1 MAKKIVF
8 GSGSLW
14 GVQTGVANPTP
25 AKFAALQGCAIDIGF
40 STKELFGQHNFP
52 ITVARGAGKISVK
65 ASSASFQA
73 RAFNDLFFNG
83 QLNTGKLMTALD
95 EAASIPAAAGPYTIT
110 VANGATYAGDLGVI
124 DKATGSLMKRV
135 AAAPATGEYSVNTT
149 TGVYTFASA
158 DAQKPVL
165 ISYQYNVAAS
175 GNTIIISQQLLGSAP
190 KFKAVLSTKYDGQQ
204 LDLQLNACVATK
216 LSFATKQEDFAMPDF
231 EFSAFADDS
240 GEVGRWVFPD
250 AD

>member
-8 GSGSLW
+8 GSGTLW
-14 GVQTGVANPTP
+14 GVPSTTNSTP
-25 AKFAALQGCAIDIGF
+25 AKLAALQSVSLDIAF

-52 ITVARGAGKISVK
+52 LTVARGTGKIGLK
-65 ASSASFQA
+65 ASSAAFQA

-83 QLNTGKLMTALD
+83 ALNSGKLAVALD
-95 EAASIPAAAGPYTIT
+95 EAGTIPAAAGPYT
-110 VANGATYAGDLGVI
+110 VLVSNSADFVSDLGVI
-124 DKATGSLMKRV
+124 DKMTGSLMKRV
-135 AAAPATGEYSVNTT
+135 AAAPATGEYSVAAGT
-149 TGVYTFASA
+149 YTFAAA
-158 DAQKPVL
+158 DTGKAVL
-165 ISYQYNVAAS
+165 ISYQYTVAAS
-175 GNTIIISQQLLGSAP
+175 GQTLIIAQQLIGAAP

-204 LDLQLNACVATK
+204 IDLQLNACVATK
-216 LSFATKQEDFAMPDF
+216 LSFATKQEDFAIPDF